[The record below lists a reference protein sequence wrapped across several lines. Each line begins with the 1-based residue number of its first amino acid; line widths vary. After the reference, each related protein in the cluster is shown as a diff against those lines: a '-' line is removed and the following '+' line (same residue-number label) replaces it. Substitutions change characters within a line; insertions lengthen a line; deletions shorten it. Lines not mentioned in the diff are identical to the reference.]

1 MCAETYPYNPFTMP
15 WIVESPEHDEEV
27 EDNTCDTLRI
37 TSDILK
43 WEKLLDTD
51 YRALKQ
57 RILTEILHEVAEEPT

>member
-1 MCAETYPYNPFTMP
+1 
-15 WIVESPEHDEEV
+15 VESPEHDEEV

-43 WEKLLDTD
+43 WVKLLDTD